1 MSGNV
6 AALPGTTPGPAA
18 EIEIVRRGDV
28 SREAPSGATDGQ
40 VVYAIGDVHGC
51 YDLLVRLLAAIAD
64 DARDGARDGARDRPG
79 TRRPLLLFAGDYVD
93 RGPQS
98 DKVLSTL
105 VWLARHSPF
114 EVALLKGNHEAMML
128 DFIDRPFHAKGWLRV
143 GGATTL
149 SSYGIPLPEG
159 EQAVADRCEQ
169 IRDEL
174 MDRLPASHLDLLR
187 GMKTSLVRGD
197 YLFVHA
203 GVRPG
208 LPLARQDERDYLWI
222 RDDFLENGQML
233 EKVIVH
239 GHSWTSAT
247 PILAPHRIGIDTGA
261 YRTGALTAV
270 RLGGQTIEF
279 IQARQVHLQT

>member
-1 MSGNV
+1 MSRDEIVTIAGD
-6 AALPGTTPGPAA
+6 APGA
-18 EIEIVRRGDV
+18 IEIVRRADV
-28 SREAPSGATDGQ
+28 ARDTPSGATDGQ
-40 VVYAIGDVHGC
+40 IVYAIGDIHGC
-51 YDLLVRLLAAIAD
+51 YDLLVELLAAIAD
-64 DARDGARDGARDRPG
+64 DVRAGGATGRGARP
-79 TRRPLLLFAGDYVD
+79 PLLLLAGDYVD
-93 RGPQS
+93 RGPRS

-114 EVALLKGNHEAMML
+114 DLAFLKGNHEAMML

-149 SSYGIPLPEG
+149 SAYGITLPEG
-159 EQAVADRCEQ
+159 EQAIADGCER

-187 GMKTSLVRGD
+187 NLKTSETRGD

-208 LPLARQDERDYLWI
+208 LPLSRQDERDYLWI

-239 GHSWTSAT
+239 GHSWTSAAPVLT
-247 PILAPHRIGIDTGA
+247 PHRIGIDTGA

-270 RLGGQTIEF
+270 RLGGQTIDF
-279 IQARQVHLQT
+279 IQARQVQAQT